1 MLPENNFTGANLDN
15 QEAAQLAL
23 PDGVPPLT
31 SLYLYISGSCNLA
44 CRHCWIV
51 PNYLP
56 DGTVGGSFSK
66 LEHVE
71 KAIREAK
78 PLGLR
83 TVKLTGGEPTLN
95 PQFREI
101 VSSIHDAGLDI
112 IIETNGLL
120 IDDAMALY
128 LKQNNVSFISVSLD
142 GATAQTHEFL
152 RSVPGSYERA
162 LNGIKSLIQAGFEPQ
177 IICTLHQGNLH
188 EMAAVVT
195 LANQLGCGSVKFNH
209 VQSVGRGKNFSE
221 QQGLG
226 VDEVLQLY
234 RHLEKE
240 IIPNSHISVY
250 FDVPYA
256 FLSLRKLINDHLGR
270 CSVQNILGML
280 AGGEL
285 SLCGIGT
292 TVPEL
297 LYGHIAHDDLR
308 EIWYNAPGLVQLR
321 ELIPSQIEGIC
332 KYCIHRDLCQG
343 ECVAG
348 NFNISG
354 KLNAP
359 NYFCDTAE
367 SLGFFPNSR
376 RLSK

>member
-1 MLPENNFTGANLDN
+1 MLDN
-15 QEAAQLAL
+15 ENILEPVVAQESTRLNL

-31 SLYLYISGSCNLA
+31 SLYLYIAGSCNLA

-56 DGTVGGSFSK
+56 DGTVGGLFAK

-101 VSSIHDAGLDI
+101 VGLIHDAGLDI
-112 IIETNGLL
+112 IIETNGIL
-120 IDDAMALY
+120 IDDSMALF

-152 RSVPGSYERA
+152 RSVPGSYELA
-162 LNGIKSLIQAGFEPQ
+162 LKGIRSLIKAGLKPQ
-177 IICTLHQGNLH
+177 VICTLHQGNLH
-188 EMAAVVT
+188 EMVAVVT

-209 VQSVGRGKNFSE
+209 VQSIGRGENFSE
-221 QQGLG
+221 QQGLS
-226 VDEVLQLY
+226 VDEILQLY
-234 RHLEKE
+234 RQLEKE
-240 IIPNSHISVY
+240 VIPNSHIPVL
-250 FDVPYA
+250 FDIPYA
-256 FLSLRKLINDHLGR
+256 FLSLRKLVNDPLGR

-297 LYGHIAHDDLR
+297 MYGHIAHDDIR
-308 EIWYNAPGLVQLR
+308 EVWCNAPGLAQLR
-321 ELIPSQIEGIC
+321 EMIPSQIEGIC
-332 KYCIHRDLCQG
+332 SKCIHLDYCQG

-348 NFNISG
+348 NFSISG
-354 KLNAP
+354 RLNAP
-359 NYFCDTAE
+359 FSFCEKAE
-367 SLGFFPNSR
+367 VLGLFPDSR
-376 RLSK
+376 RLL